1 MFGFRTVSL
10 IFLYV
15 HPLIFTHSETEDG
28 LFNVVSSVAIVP
40 GLVAAI
46 CFQSADELQMFGP
59 ASVRELRA
67 NNSLRV
73 QSSKQIHLKS
83 GVKSL
88 WWFEKVGLQSWKPI
102 DG

>member
-67 NNSLRV
+67 NNSLGV
-73 QSSKQIHLKS
+73 QSSKQIRLKS

-88 WWFEKVGLQSWKPI
+88 WWF
-102 DG
+102 

>member
-1 MFGFRTVSL
+1 MFGFRTVFL

-28 LFNVVSSVAIVP
+28 LFNVVSSVAAVP

-59 ASVRELRA
+59 ASVQESRGQTIHSQYRA
-67 NNSLRV
+67 QNKSISRV
-73 QSSKQIHLKS
+73 A
-83 GVKSL
+83 
-88 WWFEKVGLQSWKPI
+88 
-102 DG
+102 